1 MAGFFD
7 DMFEDTEPS
16 QQVTGD
22 NLPDTESDPDIPGEG
37 SELIEEED
45 IDAEIETDGV
55 NVGNIVDPV
64 EDNHLPNLD
73 HGLLSDSGVRHR
85 YQGHA
90 VFNNLVRMDW
100 LKAIKLDP
108 DSFDAVLYRAIPYR
122 DKNAPETASEII
134 EPNQRIYD
142 YQDPELITALD
153 CPDEMDAFYADATW
167 PHMAQ
172 PGALYLSHPTELGT
186 LYTPEELKAICDYA
200 HSHGMY
206 VHMDGAR
213 LANAVAALG
222 CAPTDITRDAGV
234 DVLSFGGTKN
244 GMMFGEAVV
253 FFTRPVAK
261 EVKYLRKQAMQ
272 LHSKSRF
279 IAAQFSAVLR
289 DGLWLKSAAHA
300 NAMAR
305 LLAREA
311 AEVPGVE
318 IVREVQ
324 GNEVFARIPREHIAR
339 LQEACFFYVWDEAVA
354 EVRWVCS
361 FDTTEEDIRDFV
373 ALLRKELLG

>member
-122 DKNAPETASEII
+122 NKNAPETAPEII

-153 CPDEMDAFYADATW
+153 CPDEMDAFYALYDGSDNT
-167 PHMAQ
+167 
-172 PGALYLSHPTELGT
+172 GISDSALIL
-186 LYTPEELKAICDYA
+186 
-200 HSHGMY
+200 
-206 VHMDGAR
+206 R
-213 LANAVAALG
+213 LAAVNVPVGSMLEWLEQLSDG
-222 CAPTDITRDAGV
+222 TTIRRFWYIHKIFNYGTAGRQF
-234 DVLSFGGTKN
+234 VLLR
-244 GMMFGEAVV
+244 A
-253 FFTRPVAK
+253 FTR
-261 EVKYLRKQAMQ
+261 L
-272 LHSKSRF
+272 
-279 IAAQFSAVLR
+279 
-289 DGLWLKSAAHA
+289 
-300 NAMAR
+300 
-305 LLAREA
+305 
-311 AEVPGVE
+311 
-318 IVREVQ
+318 
-324 GNEVFARIPREHIAR
+324 
-339 LQEACFFYVWDEAVA
+339 
-354 EVRWVCS
+354 
-361 FDTTEEDIRDFV
+361 
-373 ALLRKELLG
+373 